1 LRASLKFSHVILEF
15 RPCPFFNGI
24 GAAAVEV
31 DVAMDVAVDDGGAGV
46 VVDAELQ

>member
-1 LRASLKFSHVILEF
+1 
-15 RPCPFFNGI
+15 
-24 GAAAVEV
+24 VEV